1 MTFNQRQLNKLYDE
15 DLSFSLERAVARM
28 TSVLFIVIVFSTTMP
43 ALYAFGFVYVWLTYI
58 FHKVLILKARRL
70 KRGIKSEI
78 ITQAFVLLLL
88 ALVVRIAHGFIIY
101 NDAASFRSWSAAKP

>member
-1 MTFNQRQLNKLYDE
+1 
-15 DLSFSLERAVARM
+15 M
-28 TSVLFIVIVFSTTMP
+28 TSFLFIVIVFSTTIP
-43 ALYAFGFVYVWLTYI
+43 VLYAFGFIYVWLTYI

-101 NDAASFRSWSAAKP
+101 NDKVSLRSLSSANR